1 MNKKAYEKPRVS
13 KVEVDSQIIRMF
25 TRQGFI
31 EVFREELKA
40 RRKENP
46 KITEKEV
53 FDSLNQKFLEVFNE
67 FRYSSYDS
75 FRQRL
80 DKKSQG

>member
-1 MNKKAYEKPRVS
+1 MKKPYLKPIAKR
-13 KVEVDSQIIRMF
+13 VEVDSQIIRMF

-31 EVFREELKA
+31 EVFWEELQTQ
-40 RRKENP
+40 RKENP
-46 KITEKEV
+46 KVSEKAV
-53 FDSLNQKFLEVFNE
+53 FDSLNDKFYMVFNE

-80 DKKSQG
+80 NK

>member
-1 MNKKAYEKPRVS
+1 MKPYIKPEIK
-13 KVEVDSQIIRMF
+13 KVEVDSKIIRMF

-31 EVFREELKA
+31 EVYWEELKA
-40 RRKENP
+40 KRHENP
-46 KITEKEV
+46 EITAKQV
-53 FDSLNQKFLEVFNE
+53 FDELNEKFYSVFQE

-80 DKKSQG
+80 NK

>member
-1 MNKKAYEKPRVS
+1 MSKKPYIKPQVNR
-13 KVEVDSQIIRMF
+13 VEVDNQVIRMF

-31 EVFREELKA
+31 EVFWEELQA
-40 RRKENP
+40 RRKDNP
-46 KITEKEV
+46 KITEKAV
-53 FDSLNQKFLEVFNE
+53 FDMLNQKFYEIFNE

-80 DKKSQG
+80 NK

>member
-1 MNKKAYEKPRVS
+1 MKKPYIKPEVTR
-13 KVEVDSQIIRMF
+13 VEVDGQLIRMF

-31 EVFREELKA
+31 EVFWEELQA
-40 RRKENP
+40 QRKVNP
-46 KITEKEV
+46 KITEKAV
-53 FDSLNQKFLEVFNE
+53 FDMLNEKFYKIFNE

-80 DKKSQG
+80 NK